1 MKQMLNMSISFL
13 NFSTPQYAGNRSP
26 YPTADQQETDIL
38 SVRFCPQLKLLCCKW
53 ERSTTSAELRQSI
66 RLLARAVAILKAE
79 LLLVEIP
86 VQYHVTSEDR
96 QWAKKFMC
104 DALQYT
110 SIRRVAR
117 VVPTQEQNNL
127 VREAILTLG
136 EMPYEANMF
145 DDREEGLRWLLGDD
159 YKAVSGEEFIR
170 VPLHFNLK
178 MIRSGLKDRG
188 QATVAVAPAQSG
200 NLTSMPDPLPDLITI
215 ETDFVSIM
223 LDKAKSTMNIRWKK
237 TPQSRQYRYGMLK
250 AARALMEHRLE
261 RLLLNNQRLGVLTLE
276 DQGWLISTAQQLLPK
291 LNLRKL
297 AVITSADALQ
307 QMSSENIGKKLKQAA
322 LNHQAHYFMAE
333 EDALEW
339 LRVD

>member
-13 NFSTPQYAGNRSP
+13 NFPIPQYAGSKSL
-26 YPTADQQETDIL
+26 YPTADQQQADIL
-38 SVRFCPQLKLLCCKW
+38 SVRFCPKFKLLCCKW
-53 ERSTTSAELRQSI
+53 ERITTSAELRQSV

-79 LLLVEIP
+79 LILVEIP
-86 VQYHVTSEDR
+86 VQYHVSNEDR
-96 QWAKKFMC
+96 QWAQKFMT

-110 SIRRVAR
+110 SIRQVAR
-117 VVPTQEQNNL
+117 LVPTQEQNNL
-127 VREAILTLG
+127 VREAILKLG
-136 EMPYEANMF
+136 KMPYEARMF
-145 DDREEGLRWLLGDD
+145 EDREEALRWLMGDD
-159 YKAVSGEEFIR
+159 YQAVSGEDFIR
-170 VPLHFNLK
+170 IPLHFNLK
-178 MIRSGLKDRG
+178 MIRSGLKARG

-200 NLTSMPDPLPDLITI
+200 NPTSVPEPLPDLISI

-223 LDKAKSTMNIRWKK
+223 LDKAKSIMNIRWKK
-237 TPQSRQYRYGMLK
+237 APQSRQYRYGMLK

-276 DQGWLISTAQQLLPK
+276 DQGWLISTAQQMLPK

-322 LNHQAHYFMAE
+322 LNHQAHYFLAE